1 MPVHQ
6 HIRVTA
12 DAVVLRFTSKEGMK
26 VLLSKRSI
34 PPHIFKWGL
43 PGGFIR
49 NDEPVEDAVHREIRD
64 ETGLRVNYLEQFRTF
79 GEPERDP
86 RGRVL
91 CVAHIG
97 LIKPSATKLV
107 PGAGNKEARWYPV
120 RELPQMAFDHDVVIA
135 AALDHL
141 RLKMRNEPLA
151 FELLDA
157 KFPVSELEKLYEWL
171 YDRSVDRR
179 NFQKKIH
186 NLGLLT
192 TQQEKLKHPLQG
204 RPAQLYSFNRER
216 FIELREK
223 ESYIEIF
230 S

>member
-12 DAVVLRFTSKEGMK
+12 DAVVFRFTSKEGLM

-34 PPHIFKWGL
+34 PPHIFKWGM
-43 PGGFIR
+43 PGGFIH
-49 NDEPVEDAVHREIRD
+49 NDEPVESAVHREIRD
-64 ETGLRVNYLEQFRTF
+64 ETGLRVNYLEQFGTF
-79 GEPERDP
+79 GDPSRDA

-97 LIKPSATKLV
+97 FIRPSASKLI
-107 PGAGNKEARWYPV
+107 PGAGNKDAKWYPI
-120 RELPQMAFDHDVVIA
+120 RELPQMAFDHDRIIA

-141 RLKMRNEPLA
+141 RARMRSEPLA
-151 FELLDA
+151 FEMLDL
-157 KFPVSELEKLYEWL
+157 KFPVSELEKLYEWI
-171 YDRSVDRR
+171 YDRPVDRR

-192 TQQEKLKHPLQG
+192 MQQEKLKHPMQG
-204 RPAQLYSFNRER
+204 RPAQLYTFNKEQFRELKEKTAYV
-216 FIELREK
+216 EL
-223 ESYIEIF
+223 F

>member
-12 DAVVLRFTSKEGMK
+12 DAVVLRFNSKEGMM

-43 PGGFIR
+43 PGGFVQ
-49 NDEPVEDAVHREIRD
+49 NDEPLENAVHREIRD
-64 ETGLRVNYLEQFRTF
+64 ETGLKVNYLEQFQTF
-79 GEPERDP
+79 GAPNRDP
-86 RGRVL
+86 RGRIL
-91 CVAHIG
+91 CVAHVG
-97 LIKPSATKLV
+97 LIKPSGAKLTL
-107 PGAGNKEARWYPV
+107 GAGNKEARWYPV
-120 RELPQMAFDHDVVIA
+120 RELPQMAFDHAEVIA

-141 RLKMRNEPLA
+141 RLRFRHEPLA
-151 FELLDA
+151 FELLDP

-171 YDRSVDRR
+171 YDRMVDRR

-186 NLGLLT
+186 GLGLLT

-204 RPAQLYSFNRER
+204 RPAQLFSFNREK
-216 FIELREK
+216 FSELQEK
-223 ESYIEIF
+223 GTFIEIF

>member
-12 DAVVLRFTSKEGMK
+12 DAVVLRFSSKEGMM

-43 PGGFIR
+43 PGGFVQ
-49 NDEPVEDAVHREIRD
+49 NDEPLENAVHREIRD
-64 ETGLRVNYLEQFRTF
+64 ETGLRVNYLEQFKTF
-79 GEPERDP
+79 GAPDRDP

-91 CVAHIG
+91 CVAHVG
-97 LIKPSATKLV
+97 LIKPSAAKLTL
-107 PGAGNKEARWYPV
+107 GAGNKEARWYPV
-120 RELPQMAFDHDVVIA
+120 RELPQMAFDHTDVIA

-141 RLKMRNEPLA
+141 RLRFRHEPLA

-171 YDRSVDRR
+171 YDRMVDRR

-186 NLGLLT
+186 GLGLLT

-204 RPAQLYSFNRER
+204 RPAQLFSFNREK
-216 FIELREK
+216 FTELQEK
-223 ESYIEIF
+223 GTFVEIF